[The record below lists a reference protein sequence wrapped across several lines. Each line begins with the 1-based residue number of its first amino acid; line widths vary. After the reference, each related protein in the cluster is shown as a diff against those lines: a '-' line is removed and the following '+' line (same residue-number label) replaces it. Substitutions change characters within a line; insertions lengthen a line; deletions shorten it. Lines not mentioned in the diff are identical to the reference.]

1 MINQGMALEEALTG
15 AYPIAARQLIDAG
28 EDAQEVEAALARQ
41 LASQGNLPEHET
53 LEISEPLHAALMES
67 FEDGLIT
74 LPEGPVRLDEVTV
87 KANTGFKMVLYPN
100 ESQHAGFP
108 HVKVQLQDGD
118 INISIEEE
126 PRVVAGK
133 RSLRGEAAALRA
145 VKDHKNARGVARDPA
160 RRPETSESRELR
172 TAKTAK
178 PALIGPLGVKSSDG
192 GVTANSRIVIIILE
206 AVSLRAR
213 NFLTD
218 RDRRSFSSPLCLQEI
233 PKPCFDRVDLIVRL
247 RIP

>member
-1 MINQGMALEEALTG
+1 MTDELPKFSRVELALGERVGKVAAPMINQGTALEDALTG

-28 EDAQEVEAALARQ
+28 EDAQEVKAALARQ
-41 LASQGNLPEHET
+41 LAFQGILPEHET
-53 LEISEPLHAALMES
+53 LKISEPLHAALMES

-126 PRVVAGK
+126 PRIVAGK

-145 VKDHKNARGVARDPA
+145 VKDHKKSLLEEWHAT
-160 RRPETSESRELR
+160 RPDDQKLPK
-172 TAKTAK
+172 AA
-178 PALIGPLGVKSSDG
+178 SS
-192 GVTANSRIVIIILE
+192 A
-206 AVSLRAR
+206 
-213 NFLTD
+213 
-218 RDRRSFSSPLCLQEI
+218 P
-233 PKPCFDRVDLIVRL
+233 PKP
-247 RIP
+247 PNQP

>member
-1 MINQGMALEEALTG
+1 MTDELPKFSRVELALGERVGKIAAPMINQGMALEEALTG

-41 LASQGNLPEHET
+41 LASQGVLPEQET
-53 LEISEPLHAALMES
+53 LEISKPLHAALMES

-145 VKDHKNARGVARDPA
+145 VKDHKKSLLEEWHAT
-160 RRPETSESRELR
+160 RPDDQKLP
-172 TAKTAK
+172 K
-178 PALIGPLGVKSSDG
+178 PASSAPPKAPNTAAHKVAIAG
-192 GVTANSRIVIIILE
+192 G
-206 AVSLRAR
+206 
-213 NFLTD
+213 
-218 RDRRSFSSPLCLQEI
+218 SSHSNPWR
-233 PKPCFDRVDLIVRL
+233 PRWTR
-247 RIP
+247 